1 MLKIG
6 YIKYSLTTNF
16 GYKVYRGFLNLVFLH
31 EFQCNFWYI
40 ERFISGISV
49 FRYIY
54 KKWCTEAMLILSYFQ
69 LILMTGLTTITH
81 NGQTWKNYSRQHAT
95 NCTKSESL
103 LHECSEMTL
112 LLSFQLGSSLF
123 YCLFSTPA
131 LIFFFSSSFYSI
143 CCPFKELSH
152 CTLDAL
158 LEFVSSSSLV
168 FHTLLLSSMCGE
180 SFLTD
185 IFTRKRLV
193 FLSNSMRTL
202 SLVFVKRY
210 SG

>member
-1 MLKIG
+1 MDKHG
-6 YIKYSLTTNF
+6 KTTADNMPQTAQRVSHSF
-16 GYKVYRGFLNLVFLH
+16 TNV
-31 EFQCNFWYI
+31 Q
-40 ERFISGISV
+40 
-49 FRYIY
+49 
-54 KKWCTEAMLILSYFQ
+54 KWHYYFP
-69 LILMTGLTTITH
+69 
-81 NGQTWKNYSRQHAT
+81 
-95 NCTKSESL
+95 
-103 LHECSEMTL
+103 
-112 LLSFQLGSSLF
+112 SSSALF
-123 YCLFSTPA
+123 YCLFSTQA

-185 IFTRKRLV
+185 FFTRKRLV

>member
-16 GYKVYRGFLNLVFLH
+16 GYKVYRGFLK
-31 EFQCNFWYI
+31 YI
-40 ERFISGISV
+40 YI
-49 FRYIY
+49 YIY

>member
-49 FRYIY
+49 FWYIY
-54 KKWCTEAMLILSYFQ
+54 IKWCTEAMLILSYFQ
-69 LILMTGLTTITH
+69 LILMTGLTTITL

-131 LIFFFSSSFYSI
+131 LIFSSVLHFILFVVLLKSCLMARWTLCWSLCLLHHLSFTPYFSVPCVVNLF
-143 CCPFKELSH
+143 
-152 CTLDAL
+152 
-158 LEFVSSSSLV
+158 
-168 FHTLLLSSMCGE
+168 
-180 SFLTD
+180 
-185 IFTRKRLV
+185 
-193 FLSNSMRTL
+193 
-202 SLVFVKRY
+202 
-210 SG
+210 